1 MIFVI
6 TQEVVSMAIGRA
18 TEDGE
23 HALFDPASYELYS
36 TSAGIPTAA
45 SGETLL
51 AFPSVRQVD
60 IQRAY

>member
-1 MIFVI
+1 
-6 TQEVVSMAIGRA
+6 MAIGRA

-23 HALFDPASYELYS
+23 HALFDSESYELYS
-36 TSAGIPTAA
+36 TSAGIPAAA